1 VQPEDAGLASGL
13 INTSPQIG
21 GAIGLAIASTIATT
35 VTRHFLASH
44 QGENPLQGVV
54 NGFHA
59 AFVAQAAF
67 TILGA
72 VVALLMIERKD
83 PNMPGLAPEID
94 PEKLQAKA

>member
-1 VQPEDAGLASGL
+1 
-13 INTSPQIG
+13 
-21 GAIGLAIASTIATT
+21 
-35 VTRHFLASH
+35 
-44 QGENPLQGVV
+44 LQGVV

-72 VVALLMIERKD
+72 VVALLMIERKG